1 MLSCLH
7 QVNSANQMRNQK
19 GDSNVYNILLEQMEK
34 GISPESTSKT
44 DMEKEGKKTSSWLY
58 RFAER

>member
-1 MLSCLH
+1 MCTTYCW
-7 QVNSANQMRNQK
+7 K
-19 GDSNVYNILLEQMEK
+19 ILEQMEK
-34 GISPESTSKT
+34 GISAESTSKT